1 MRTTLVLA
9 LVFIILFRSTAACT
23 LNDTRIQ
30 NDLFTHV
37 RDLFDLGDSRPIAQ
51 VNSIEKE
58 EIKPQVPVAFLE
70 LLSEDKFYDQ
80 RQKKK
85 NQPCPD
91 RVIRN
96 YLYFGQDEYV
106 KCNAILSVE
115 IIQGIYRVLYK
126 NCVKP

>member
-9 LVFIILFRSTAACT
+9 LVFMTLFRSTAACT

-30 NDLFTHV
+30 NDLFINV
-37 RDLFDLGDSRPIAQ
+37 RDLFDLGDSRPIAL
-51 VNSIEKE
+51 VDSIEKE

-80 RQKKK
+80 QQKKK
-85 NQPCPD
+85 DQPCPD

-96 YLYFGQDEYV
+96 YLYFGQDEFA
-106 KCNAILSVE
+106 KCNALLSVD
-115 IIQGIYRVLYK
+115 IIQGLYKVLYK
-126 NCVKP
+126 NCVRP